1 MNPLLHNSNL
11 IWRFKMNCRHYHS
24 KDYAEIVDLFYTTVH
39 TINAADYSREELEAW
54 APSDKSDFCLEKQLD
69 ESYCI
74 VVEESGKILGFAN
87 ATSRDTFDCLYV
99 DKDYQKRGVGHLLA
113 NKIEQYCK
121 KQGAEIINVDV
132 SLTALSFFEQR
143 GYVILNQQVV
153 VRRNQYLNNYKM
165 QLKL

>member
-1 MNPLLHNSNL
+1 
-11 IWRFKMNCRHYHS
+11 MNCRHYCS

-39 TINAADYSREELEAW
+39 TI
-54 APSDKSDFCLEKQLD
+54 
-69 ESYCI
+69 
-74 VVEESGKILGFAN
+74 N

-121 KQGAEIINVDV
+121 KQGAVKINVDV